1 MGVYSTYQIC
11 SPDISWDQEFHAQET
26 HLASEASN
34 RVQEPTQTQQQKS
47 TPAIA
52 PDELALTAGLLLEN
66 LKHEQSAKFKNSQ
79 FIGLMRQLRDGDVV
93 VDGNTFVGS
102 GERASADVKGKGRAI
117 ESTPASERLGSAVGV
132 LTPGVDVLSI
142 PQGRTGQ
149 RDVIQ
154 EVVHQGAKMGE
165 EDANAAYFR
174 QENEDFIRYWTDRGA
189 SEHAP
194 PVSTS
199 DWDKLQEDWDRFE
212 ATVTGIKP
220 VEGYRLQPNNPYL
233 LGDYSKMTRHHLMHN
248 GHRSTA
254 MEVSTFSFFFP
265 LGVKVFFFS
274 SPFAEHSGARGSC
287 AAESERCRRVVR
299 TWREAARKRERAQG
313 TASLAA
319 CRYA

>member
-1 MGVYSTYQIC
+1 LVFFLWESYTYQIC
-11 SPDISWDQEFHAQET
+11 SSGIFWDQEFHAQEI

-34 RVQEPTQTQQQKS
+34 RVQEPTQAQQQQKS
-47 TPAIA
+47 TPVIA
-52 PDELALTAGLLLEN
+52 PDELAKTAGLLLEN

-79 FIGLMRQLRDGDVV
+79 FIGLMKQLRDGDVV

-102 GERASADVKGKGRAI
+102 GERASVDVKGKGRAI
-117 ESTPASERLGSAVGV
+117 EFTPASERLDSAIGV

-149 RDVIQ
+149 RD
-154 EVVHQGAKMGE
+154 VHQGAKMGE

-199 DWDKLQEDWDRFE
+199 DWDKLQDDWDRFE

-220 VEGYRLQPNNPYL
+220 VEGYRLQKNNPYL
-233 LGDYSKMTRHHLMHN
+233 SADRSKMTRHHLMHN

-254 MEVSTFSFFFP
+254 MEVSVSP
-265 LGVKVFFFS
+265 L
-274 SPFAEHSGARGSC
+274 E
-287 AAESERCRRVVR
+287 
-299 TWREAARKRERAQG
+299 
-313 TASLAA
+313 
-319 CRYA
+319 